1 MSVNQIPRREKVV
14 PKLYEEDASKYAGP
28 HPLQLC
34 YPARLLRRQFK
45 HHAYLQWT
53 KDFTHITTQG
63 AEHLDTLEGPA
74 IFIGNHTS
82 HLDTILT
89 QAALPEKVADNL
101 FYGAAQDRWF
111 VKGRKKKELNPL
123 YQSFILGT
131 FPIMRGGGIQ
141 ALSYASQILERGQ
154 HIFLFPE
161 GTRAMDGELG
171 AFKHGATL
179 LALRH
184 QVPVV
189 PLYLSGL
196 GAIRPKGQRTATPG
210 PVGLDILEPQRF
222 APGTELETATGQLWS
237 ALNEVHQHYN
247 PATEE
252 AQTADSHKAA

>member
-1 MSVNQIPRREKVV
+1 MSISQIPPRKKKV
-14 PKLYEEDASKYAGP
+14 PKLYETDASKYAGP
-28 HPLQLC
+28 HRLQQSWM
-34 YPARLLRRQFK
+34 AKLLRQQFK
-45 HHAYLQWT
+45 HYAYTQFANV
-53 KDFTHITTQG
+53 FTEIEVNGLGNLSEVT
-63 AEHLDTLEGPA
+63 GPC

-89 QAALPEKVADNL
+89 QTALPNWITANL

-131 FPIMRGGGIQ
+131 FPIQRGGGID
-141 ALSYASQILERGQ
+141 ALSYASELLEAGK

-161 GTRAMDGELG
+161 GTRAVDGMLG
-171 AFKHGATL
+171 DFKHGAGL

-196 GAIRPKGQRTATPG
+196 ADIRPKGSKDSVPG
-210 PVGLDILEPQRF
+210 PVGLDILKAQKFAKGTDVVSVTSTLQDMMNHAHVQRTTPD
-222 APGTELETATGQLWS
+222 APRPNKVA
-237 ALNEVHQHYN
+237 
-247 PATEE
+247 
-252 AQTADSHKAA
+252 

>member
-1 MSVNQIPRREKVV
+1 MSVTQIPKRDKVV
-14 PKLYEEDASKYAGP
+14 PKLYEEDSSKYAGP
-28 HPLQLC
+28 HTLQLTL
-34 YPARLLRRQFK
+34 PARLLRRLFK
-45 HHAYLQWT
+45 HHAYLQWNR
-53 KDFTHITTQG
+53 DFTSVEVNG
-63 AEHLDTLEGPA
+63 LEHLRELNGPA

-89 QAALPEKVADNL
+89 QSALPDHITRKL

-131 FPIMRGGGIQ
+131 FPILRGGGIT
-141 ALSYASQILERGQ
+141 ALSYASRIIEQGQ

-161 GTRAMDGELG
+161 GTRAQDNELG

-184 QVPVV
+184 QVPVI

-196 GAIRPKGQRTATPG
+196 RAIRPKGQKDAVPG
-210 PVGLDILEPQRF
+210 PVGLDILPPQQF
-222 APGTELETATGQLWS
+222 APGTELT
-237 ALNEVHQHYN
+237 V
-247 PATEE
+247 ATESLRSAMNE
-252 AQTADSHKAA
+252 AHQRRLPIAAERAAGASTEAA